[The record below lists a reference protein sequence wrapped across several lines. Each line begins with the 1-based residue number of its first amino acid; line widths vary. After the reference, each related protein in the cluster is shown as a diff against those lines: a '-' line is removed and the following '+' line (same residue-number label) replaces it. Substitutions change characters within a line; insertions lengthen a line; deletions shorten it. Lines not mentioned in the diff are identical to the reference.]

1 MVVKQQQQKGKKS
14 LMRTSSFRSGE
25 CLNQDHCDPTEKTT
39 FAEDKQTKQL

>member
-1 MVVKQQQQKGKKS
+1 MVVKQQQKGKKS
-14 LMRTSSFRSGE
+14 LKRTSSFRSSE